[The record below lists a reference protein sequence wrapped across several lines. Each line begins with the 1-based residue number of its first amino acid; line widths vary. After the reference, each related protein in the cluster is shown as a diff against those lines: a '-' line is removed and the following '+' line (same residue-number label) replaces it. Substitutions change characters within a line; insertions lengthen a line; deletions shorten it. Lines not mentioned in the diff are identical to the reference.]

1 MPSKPAP
8 RKPANKP
15 PRNPGRPRKPPKGE
29 DAGGR
34 CANAPPGWLGWVI
47 LRSMGRALGDVAV
60 EGGAEK
66 VCEPRLPKLPPRPA
80 VASALVTANAS
91 TATSAQS
98 TSSRRAR
105 KRGMTSSQDTRSTP
119 QYWYPTAALSEV

>member
-34 CANAPPGWLGWVI
+34 CADAPPGWPGCVM
-47 LRSMGRALGDVAV
+47 LRSMGLTLGDVAV

-66 VCEPRLPKLPPRPA
+66 VCDPRLPKLPPRPA
-80 VASALVTANAS
+80 LASALVTVNAS
-91 TATSAQS
+91 IATSARS
-98 TSSRRAR
+98 TSSERAR
-105 KRGMTSSQDTRSTP
+105 KRGMTSSQDTSSTR
-119 QYWYPTAALSEV
+119 QYWYPTAAL

>member
-1 MPSKPAP
+1 MPRKPAP

-34 CANAPPGWLGWVI
+34 CADAPPGWPGCVM
-47 LRSMGRALGDVAV
+47 LRSMGRADGDVAV

-66 VCEPRLPKLPPRPA
+66 VCEPRLPTLPPRPA
-80 VASALVTANAS
+80 RASASVASSEKEAAIA
-91 TATSAQS
+91 
-98 TSSRRAR
+98 
-105 KRGMTSSQDTRSTP
+105 
-119 QYWYPTAALSEV
+119 TAASSGRKLNLNMRVPSGSGLVRLFNIGIS